1 MAAGPTMHQ
10 WSPYV
15 MNSGTVMA
23 ICGKDFAVIAGDTR
37 MSVGYQIQSRN
48 VGKLLKVTDKAVLG
62 TGGHCQADTL
72 NLQKLLRARMVQY
85 EHQNGKTAKTSAI
98 AQLVSQMLYGR
109 RFFPML
115 TKNIVA
121 GLDEDGA
128 RRCAA
133 ALARALAHYGPSARS
148 AARVLAAV
156 LSALP
161 VRRGC
166 GCFQPTQPNLTL
178 RSAAPLLG
186 ARRCGLHLHLRRRRL
201 PRARPRRVRRLRGG
215 ADPAS
220 ARQHSRAAAPAGQAK
235 AAAAARRPLA
245 RRGAAPRSA
254 ACVLVPR
261 ARRVRLPWPDC
272 AALRPP

>member
-1 MAAGPTMHQ
+1 METMSRDVAAMSGYGASSAAAGPTMHQ

-85 EHQNGKTAKTSAI
+85 EHQNGKTPKTSAV

-109 RFFPML
+109 RFFPLL

-121 GLDEDGA
+121 GLDEDG
-128 RRCAA
+128 
-133 ALARALAHYGPSARS
+133 
-148 AARVLAAV
+148 V
-156 LSALP
+156 
-161 VRRGC
+161 GC
-166 GCFQPTQPNLTL
+166 VYTFDVVGCLE
-178 RSAAPLLG
+178 
-186 ARRCGLHLHLRRRRL
+186 
-201 PRARPRRVRRLRGG
+201 RVRVACDG
-215 ADPAS
+215 S
-220 ARQHSRAAAPAGQAK
+220 AEELIQPVLDNLLERQHQQDKPKPPPLHVDLSREDVVNIVKDAFTSAGERDITTGDHVDIWVIDASGVHQEK
-235 AAAAARRPLA
+235 FDLKY
-245 RRGAAPRSA
+245 
-254 ACVLVPR
+254 
-261 ARRVRLPWPDC
+261 D
-272 AALRPP
+272 

>member
-1 MAAGPTMHQ
+1 MSRDVAAMSGYGASSAAAGPTMHQ

-85 EHQNGKTAKTSAI
+85 EHQNGKTPKTSAV

-109 RFFPML
+109 RFFPLL

-128 RRCAA
+128 RAA
-133 ALARALAHYGPSARS
+133 WMRASYTMQPLARPLR
-148 AARVLAAV
+148 AARARAH
-156 LSALP
+156 AH
-161 VRRGC
+161 
-166 GCFQPTQPNLTL
+166 
-178 RSAAPLLG
+178 
-186 ARRCGLHLHLRRRRL
+186 ARR
-201 PRARPRRVRRLRGG
+201 
-215 ADPAS
+215 
-220 ARQHSRAAAPAGQAK
+220 
-235 AAAAARRPLA
+235 AARRGGRA
-245 RRGAAPRSA
+245 RAAQAWAACTRLTWSAASSACASRATALPRS
-254 ACVLVPR
+254 
-261 ARRVRLPWPDC
+261 
-272 AALRPP
+272 

>member
-1 MAAGPTMHQ
+1 MAGYGPSSAAGPAMHQ

-85 EHQNGKTAKTSAI
+85 EHQNGKVAKTSAI

-109 RFFPML
+109 RFFPLL

-128 RRCAA
+128 RPPCRCG
-133 ALARALAHYGPSARS
+133 ALSLDAGPRAR
-148 AARVLAAV
+148 
-156 LSALP
+156 
-161 VRRGC
+161 
-166 GCFQPTQPNLTL
+166 
-178 RSAAPLLG
+178 AAPLG
-186 ARRCGLHLHLRRRRL
+186 A
-201 PRARPRRVRRLRGG
+201 PSP
-215 ADPAS
+215 
-220 ARQHSRAAAPAGQAK
+220 
-235 AAAAARRPLA
+235 
-245 RRGAAPRSA
+245 
-254 ACVLVPR
+254 
-261 ARRVRLPWPDC
+261 
-272 AALRPP
+272 